1 MRANRIRKSI
11 GTETTFLEDMTSFE
25 AMRDVLAELA
35 ARVWRHCEAVRMRGR
50 TVTLKVK
57 YADFQIVTR
66 GRTLPAVIA
75 CEEDLGEAGIKL
87 LAPLMPPA
95 KGIRLLGLTVSNLE
109 DENTD
114 VPYHPQMSLA
124 L

>member
-1 MRANRIRKSI
+1 
-11 GTETTFLEDMTSFE
+11 
-25 AMRDVLAELA
+25 MRDVLIELA

-66 GRTLPAVIA
+66 GRTLPAAITR
-75 CEEDLGEAGIKL
+75 EEDLSEAGIKL